1 MALTGLPGI
10 EKLVDDILVMGATK
24 EELLERTE
32 RVIKRCQESNI
43 TLNNKKIQI
52 GQSVKF
58 GGHIITSE
66 GSSPDPDKVRAIKDF
81 PTPTNVTDVRSFM
94 GLSNQFMDYLPDLKQ
109 NLEPIKD
116 LLKKTE
122 RIFVDKRSCSGNG
135 TSQDLDHGGKCI
147 GKVRSGQALGIG
159 HGCEQKRI
167 GLRIVAN

>member
-32 RVIKRCQESNI
+32 KVIKRCQEHNI
-43 TLNNKKIQI
+43 TLNSQKIQI

-116 LLKKTE
+116 LLKK
-122 RIFVDKRSCSGNG
+122 
-135 TSQDLDHGGKCI
+135 
-147 GKVRSGQALGIG
+147 
-159 HGCEQKRI
+159 
-167 GLRIVAN
+167 